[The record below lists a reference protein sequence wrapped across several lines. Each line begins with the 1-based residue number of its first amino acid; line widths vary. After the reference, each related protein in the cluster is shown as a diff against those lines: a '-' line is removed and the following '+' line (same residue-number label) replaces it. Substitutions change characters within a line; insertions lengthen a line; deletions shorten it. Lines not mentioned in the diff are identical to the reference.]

1 MSMDEAKVE
10 DPADPSVN
18 FRSPYFNR
26 ELSWLAFNRRV
37 IEEAIDSRNPLL
49 ERVKFL
55 AIWASNLDEFFMIRV
70 SGIKQQISARV
81 QKQSPDGLTPTEQL
95 AAIRR
100 VLLPALEEERTL
112 LHSELLPALREH
124 GIQIYNYADL
134 NHQQREWMHAYFQRQ
149 VFPVLTPLAFDSS
162 RPFPFISN
170 LSLNLAVVIQ
180 DREKGELFA
189 RVKVPEVLPRM
200 IPLPVDLCSA
210 PGDVSSGRQACFV
223 WLEQVIAAHL
233 SALFPG
239 VEVIESH
246 PFRVTRNADME
257 IEEDEA
263 DDLLETIEQGVR
275 RRRFGEVVRL
285 TVDRLMPERIV
296 GLLFTNLKIDPTDIY
311 TVRGPLGLADLMAL
325 THLDRPDLKAKP
337 HVPVIPVALRGSADI
352 FETIRAGDVLLH
364 HPYHSFSPVI
374 DFIHAAAEDPQVL
387 AIKQTLYR
395 VGSNSPIVHALM
407 YARELGKQVTAV
419 VELKA
424 RFDEENNIIW
434 AKALERAG
442 VHVVYGLVGV
452 KVHAKLALIVRQEQ
466 EGIRCYAH
474 LGTGNYNAG
483 TARAYTDL
491 GLLTCDEDITADVVE
506 LFNSLTAYGRRDSYR
521 KLLVAPV
528 TMRRCLIELIE
539 REIVRQEATGSGHLI
554 FKMNAMVDL
563 ELIDALY
570 RASQAGVRVDL
581 IVRGMCGLRPGVP
594 GLSEH
599 IYVRSIVG
607 PFLEHHRI
615 YYFHNGGNADLYLGS
630 ADLMERNLD
639 RRVEELYPLNDPTLA
654 RYVRETLL
662 ATYLADNVRARI
674 LRSDG
679 TYERVTPEPHGN
691 VIDSQR
697 PSRMIPDR

>member
-1 MSMDEAKVE
+1 MHEQKLE
-10 DPADPSVN
+10 DVADVQAAL
-18 FRSPYFNR
+18 RSPYFNR
-26 ELSWLAFNRRV
+26 ELSWLEFNRRV
-37 IEEAIDSRNPLL
+37 FEEAIDPRNPLL
-49 ERVKFL
+49 ERLKFL
-55 AIWASNLDEFFMIRV
+55 AIWAANLDEFFMIRV
-70 SGIKQQISARV
+70 SGIKQQISAGV

-95 AAIRR
+95 AAVRKA
-100 VLLPALEEERTL
+100 LLPALEEERDL
-112 LHSELLPALREH
+112 FLGELLPALREQGITLH
-124 GIQIYNYADL
+124 GYGELSKA
-134 NHQQREWMHAYFQRQ
+134 QRAWVDDYFQRN

-180 DREKGELFA
+180 DHEKGELFA
-189 RVKVPEVLPRM
+189 RVKVPEVLPRLVA
-200 IPLPVDLCSA
+200 LPPDLCTV
-210 PGDVSSGRQACFV
+210 PEGVPPGRQACFV

-239 VEVIESH
+239 VQVMESY

-275 RRRFGEVVRL
+275 QRRFGEVVRL
-285 TVDRLMPERIV
+285 TVESSMPERIA
-296 GLLFTNLKIDPTDIY
+296 GLLLTNLKIDPGDLY
-311 TVRGPLGLADLMAL
+311 TVRGPLGLADVMAL
-325 THLDRPDLKAKP
+325 TRLDRPDLKDSP
-337 HVPVIPVALRGSADI
+337 HVPVLPTVLRGGGDI

-374 DFIHAAAEDPQVL
+374 DFINAAAADPQVL

-395 VGSNSPIVHALM
+395 VGSNSPIVRALM
-407 YARELGKQVTAV
+407 HAREQGKQVTAV

-434 AKALERAG
+434 ARAMEAAG
-442 VHVVYGLVGV
+442 VHVVYGLVGL
-452 KVHAKLALIVRQEQ
+452 KVHAKLALVVRQEQ

-483 TARAYTDL
+483 TARVYTDI

-506 LFNSLTAYGRRDSYR
+506 LFNTLTAYGRRDGYR
-521 KLLVAPV
+521 KLLIAPV
-528 TMRRCLIELIE
+528 IMRRRLLELIE
-539 REIVRQEATGSGHLI
+539 REIGRQQAAGDGRLI
-554 FKMNAMVDL
+554 FKMNALVDL
-563 ELIDALY
+563 EMIDALY
-570 RASQAGVRVDL
+570 RAAQAGVRIDL

-594 GLSEH
+594 GLSETIH
-599 IYVRSIVG
+599 VRSIVG

-615 YYFHNGGNADLYLGS
+615 YYFHNGGAADVYLGS

-639 RRVEELYPLNDPTLA
+639 RRVEELYPVEDPTLA
-654 RYVRETLL
+654 RYVRDLL
-662 ATYLADNVRARI
+662 ECYLSDNIRAHV
-674 LRSDG
+674 LRPDG
-679 TYERVTPEPHGN
+679 SYERLAPGDDPPV
-691 VIDSQR
+691 DSQR

>member
-1 MSMDEAKVE
+1 MTVQDQQHDEAAEVQM
-10 DPADPSVN
+10 PL
-18 FRSPYFNR
+18 RSPYLNR
-26 ELSWLAFNRRV
+26 ELSWLEFNRRV
-37 IEEAIDSRNPLL
+37 IDEAFDTSNPLL

-70 SGIKQQISARV
+70 SGIKQQISAGV

-95 AAIRR
+95 AAVRR
-100 VLLPALEEERTL
+100 ALLPALEEERNL
-112 LHSELLPALREH
+112 LLNDLLPSLRGQGVHLYGYRE
-124 GIQIYNYADL
+124 L
-134 NHQQREWMHAYFQRQ
+134 NKRQREWVRDYFQRQ

-189 RVKVPEVLPRM
+189 RVKVPEVLPRLVA
-200 IPLPVDLCSA
+200 LPPDLCDLPSDLPA
-210 PGDVSSGRQACFV
+210 GRQACFV

-233 SALFPG
+233 GALFPG
-239 VEVIESH
+239 VQVVESY

-275 RRRFGEVVRL
+275 QRRFGEVVRL
-285 TVDRLMPERIV
+285 TVDSSMPERIAN
-296 GLLFTNLKIDPTDIY
+296 LLLTNLKIDPNDLY

-325 THLDRPDLKAKP
+325 TRLDRPDLKDHP
-337 HVPVIPVALRGSADI
+337 HVPVLPVALRGGADI
-352 FETIRAGDVLLH
+352 FEVIRAGDILLH

-374 DFIHAAAEDPQVL
+374 DFINAAAEDDQVL

-395 VGSNSPIVHALM
+395 VGSNSPIVKALM
-407 YARELGKQVTAV
+407 HAREQGKQVTAV

-434 AKALERAG
+434 ARAMEAAG
-442 VHVVYGLVGV
+442 VHVVYGLVGL
-452 KVHAKLALIVRQEQ
+452 KVHAKLALVVRQEQ

-483 TARAYTDL
+483 TARVYTDL
-491 GLLTCDEDITADVVE
+491 GLLTCDEEITADVVE
-506 LFNSLTAYGRRDSYR
+506 LFNALTAYGRLDSYR

-528 TMRRCLIELIE
+528 TMRRRLLELIE
-539 REIVRQEATGSGHLI
+539 REIGHQAITGNGRLI
-554 FKMNAMVDL
+554 FKMNALVDL
-563 ELIDALY
+563 EMIDALY

-581 IVRGMCGLRPGVP
+581 IIRGMCGLRPGVL
-594 GLSEH
+594 GMSENIH
-599 IYVRSIVG
+599 VRSIVG

-615 YYFHNGGNADLYLGS
+615 YYFHNGGAADLYLGS

-639 RRVEELYPLNDPTLA
+639 RRVEELFPLEDPALA
-654 RYVRETLL
+654 RFVRENLLELYLRDNTRARVLRPDGSYVRL
-662 ATYLADNVRARI
+662 
-674 LRSDG
+674 
-679 TYERVTPEPHGN
+679 TPLGDEP
-691 VIDSQR
+691 VDSQR